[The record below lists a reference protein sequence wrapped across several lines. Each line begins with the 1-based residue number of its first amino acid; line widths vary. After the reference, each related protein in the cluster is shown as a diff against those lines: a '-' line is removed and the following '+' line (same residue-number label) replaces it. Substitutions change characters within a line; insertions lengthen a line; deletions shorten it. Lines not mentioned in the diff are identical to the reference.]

1 MATGQDPKLTG
12 LAAGWGGWGW
22 WGVVMHAR
30 VGAEE
35 SRARGEGILSDT
47 CCRVLVSRPV

>member
-12 LAAGWGGWGW
+12 LGWGVG
-22 WGVVMHAR
+22 GVVMHAR

-35 SRARGEGILSDT
+35 SWAR
-47 CCRVLVSRPV
+47 